1 MNQSN
6 LPQTEHVNPR
16 TAGLDEL
23 STPQLVHVLADE
35 QRAAVDAVLAVSE
48 PLAQAVDEVG
58 RRLRAGGRLHYA
70 GAGTSG
76 RLGFLDA
83 SEMPPT
89 FGTNPQLVC
98 AHIAGGLGALTRAV
112 EGAEDDFEAGE
123 REIRDHVSAGDAL
136 VGISA
141 SGGAPY
147 VLGAIKAARAAG
159 AWTLG
164 VANSPDAPLVREAD
178 LGIVLQTGPEPL
190 TGSTRLKAGSS
201 QKILLN
207 SLSTAVMV
215 RLGKVHD
222 NLMVDVVATNVK
234 LRNRA
239 LRLVMRLTGASEDE
253 ARGLLQAAGGSVKL
267 AVVIAQKNVSAQ
279 QARSLLEQ
287 HDGSLRSTLS
297 SSG

>member
-1 MNQSN
+1 MNHTE

-23 STPQLVHVLADE
+23 STPQLVRLLADE
-35 QRAAVDAVLAVSE
+35 QRAAVDAVLAAGDA
-48 PLAQAVDEVG
+48 LAVAVDEISA
-58 RRLRAGGRLHYA
+58 RLRAGGRLHYA

-89 FGTNPQLVC
+89 FGTDPGLVC
-98 AHIAGGLGALTRAV
+98 AHIAGGIGALTRAV
-112 EGAEDDFEAGE
+112 EGAEDDLEAGA
-123 REIRDHVSAGDAL
+123 REMRGHVGPGDAL

-147 VLGAIKAARAAG
+147 VIGALRAAREAG

-164 VANSPDAPLVREAD
+164 VANSPGAPLVREGN
-178 LGIVLQTGPEPL
+178 LGIVLATGAEPL
-190 TGSTRLKAGSS
+190 TGSTRLKAGTS

-207 SLSTAVMV
+207 TLSTSVMV

-222 NLMVDVVATNVK
+222 NLMVDVVATNAK

-239 LRLVMRLTGASEDE
+239 LRLVMKLAEVE
-253 ARGLLQAAGGSVKL
+253 EEQARELLQAAQGSVKL
-267 AVVIAQKNVSAQ
+267 AIIMSRTNADASTARALLQ
-279 QARSLLEQ
+279 QNG
-287 HDGSLRSTLS
+287 DSLRSALR
-297 SSG
+297 